1 MTLMAVTTRIVRLMT
16 YSKSIMQGDTDYCYI
31 CGRYGTEIHH
41 VFFGTANRK
50 LSDKYGL
57 VVGLCYNHH
66 RGNKGIHQNRELDL
80 MLKRKGQERF
90 TEVYAESDFLA
101 VFGRNYLL

>member
-1 MTLMAVTTRIVRLMT
+1 M
-16 YSKSIMQGDTDYCYI
+16 KSILQEDTDYCFV

-41 VFFGTANRK
+41 IFFGTANRK

-66 RGNKGIHQNRELDL
+66 RGRLGVHNGNRELDL
-80 MLKRKGQERF
+80 MLKQIGQTRF
-90 TEVYAESDFLA
+90 NNVYPDEEFLA
-101 VFGRNYLL
+101 VFGKNFLNE

>member
-1 MTLMAVTTRIVRLMT
+1 MKMCR
-16 YSKSIMQGDTDYCYI
+16 SKSILQENTDYCFV

-41 VFFGTANRK
+41 IFYGTANRK

-66 RGNKGIHQNRELDL
+66 RGNDGVHGGNKELD
-80 MLKRKGQERF
+80 MSLKQTAQAKFQEIYPQ
-90 TEVYAESDFLA
+90 TDFLA
-101 VFGRNYLL
+101 VFGRNYL